1 MTRITT
7 LRTKLDAMDPT
18 VLARAIASIEQK
30 YGLRID
36 AWQPIGKNNMG
47 AKCNEDFG
55 WVGLRGACKR
65 LKKTSDRTRLIQ
77 ESKQSLSAKIRRQ
90 KGFKAI
96 GETELARESAS
107 SNEPFKRIDG
117 LSSLDEWDND
127 LAEAR
132 KHGGYSILKRKEG
145 KFQAL
150 EKTVSAMPDQ
160 SEWAAEIAADRKT
173 IKSRMAGLSK
183 GIDTSLDS
191 AILSDNVA
199 IVDTIKMFGGSG
211 EYLSGGVSKGGK
223 LQAAFLYKLKKDHV
237 SLEYLAA
244 NPASLLKKGGAKGS
258 GTAAIKD
265 LIERSLEGGRKG
277 RIKLT
282 ALDGAVGF
290 YKKLGF
296 ISKGENFFEL
306 SASAAKR
313 ILKGKS

>member
-1 MTRITT
+1 MTRIST

-18 VLARAIASIEQK
+18 VLARSIASIEQK

-36 AWQPIGKNNMG
+36 AWQPIGRNNMG

-96 GETELARESAS
+96 GGAELARDPAS

-117 LSSLDEWDND
+117 LSSLAEWDAD
-127 LAEAR
+127 VEEAR
-132 KHGGYSILKRKEG
+132 KYTNYSILKGKEG
-145 KFQAL
+145 RFQTL

-160 SEWAAEIAADRKT
+160 SEWAAEIAANRKT

-183 GIDTSLDS
+183 GLDTSLDS
-191 AILSDNVA
+191 AILADNA
-199 IVDTIKMFGGSG
+199 SIVDMIKELRGSSG
-211 EYLSGGVSKGGK
+211 YRSGGVSKGGK
-223 LQAAFLYKLKKDHV
+223 LQAAFIYKLKRDHV
-237 SLEYLAA
+237 YLEYLAA

-265 LIERSLEGGRKG
+265 LIERSIEGGLKG

-290 YKKLGF
+290 YEKLGF
-296 ISKGENFFEL
+296 TSKGGRLFEL